1 VSRNG
6 TLPIDIDHIFI
17 PYRPCYES
25 LTNNVSTPLLETKLN
40 TWPEGTAPF
49 VRHFV
54 LRDYIQDTAKKAG
67 VDNVTKY
74 GAQVTKVYKE
84 GSTWTVKWSTLKE
97 NDEDIVENEDSA
109 VRYQSW
115 IFCPFIS
122 FTNST
127 TDV

>member
-1 VSRNG
+1 
-6 TLPIDIDHIFI
+6 
-17 PYRPCYES
+17 
-25 LTNNVSTPLLETKLN
+25 
-40 TWPEGTAPF
+40 

-109 VRYQSW
+109 VRYQSEY
-115 IFCPFIS
+115 S
-122 FTNST
+122 
-127 TDV
+127 VR